1 MSHPKNKH
9 ISARFRNLSIKRTMV
24 NVVFSGESESDI
36 KLLIQFAQK
45 IGIKTK
51 VLNSEELEDL
61 GLGLAIEK
69 GKSGELIDTQAFL
82 KKMKK

>member
-1 MSHPKNKH
+1 
-9 ISARFRNLSIKRTMV
+9 MV

-61 GLGLAIEK
+61 GLGLAMEQ

-82 KKMKK
+82 KKLKK